1 MDKRKETGAVLTTYK
16 FFSGIIWRLIFMK
29 AYGDVNEAYVEKN
42 RGIFRR
48 CFGLGKYH
56 KRDYGQKTLKNLWDW
71 QNQPCFSPY
80 VPYNPSTQMLSKWR
94 YYEINENGARDIFR
108 TMDRAK
114 IIFSIIMQTFNIF
127 ALNNPEIGV
136 IESFGPLHDVYE
148 LERRKKMD
156 LFNQLP
162 DVVNSIQLPKH
173 LQTILDFMASLS
185 DEAEDRDFLHE
196 NFSDKTGSNFFLPET
211 LNTDPF
217 QNYFGEKVG
226 LYFVFLK
233 NFTLKLRWIS
243 ILGILVFIADYIC
256 LYNGNLEVDSGIIES
271 KWIFWYHYLRLIF
284 TFIIVIWTT
293 LFLQLWKRDQ
303 TEYAIRF
310 GQVDFKEA
318 ETQRP
323 DFKGTFKRNLGNNSL
338 NKLTYSNF
346 KKEMK
351 VILGIGVS
359 FFMICCSI
367 AISLGIMFLKKKF
380 VEEKRSALLI
390 NAVPPLLNF
399 IAAKIFSITYEI
411 VSRKL
416 NDYENHRS
424 ITEFE
429 NSMINKVFLF
439 NLFNTFNSFIIIAFL
454 KEDTEFFGSC
464 PDTPS
469 NFSVTSSFGVNRSCY
484 NELISYTTTYY
495 IIGFALSFLEILLPA
510 ILGILF
516 RKNYPI
522 KRTYEWGE
530 IDMLIEKE
538 WDRAPY
544 QITSEID
551 GVLKEYL
558 KIALL
563 VTAVSMFGT
572 AFPLGFVLAYFT
584 MSSSIKI
591 DKFKLLNY
599 MRRPVPKGA
608 SDIGF

>member
-1 MDKRKETGAVLTTYK
+1 M
-16 FFSGIIWRLIFMK
+16 
-29 AYGDVNEAYVEKN
+29 N
-42 RGIFRR
+42 
-48 CFGLGKYH
+48 
-56 KRDYGQKTLKNLWDW
+56 
-71 QNQPCFSPY
+71 
-80 VPYNPSTQMLSKWR
+80 
-94 YYEINENGARDIFR
+94 
-108 TMDRAK
+108 
-114 IIFSIIMQTFNIF
+114 
-127 ALNNPEIGV
+127 
-136 IESFGPLHDVYE
+136 
-148 LERRKKMD
+148 
-156 LFNQLP
+156 
-162 DVVNSIQLPKH
+162 
-173 LQTILDFMASLS
+173 
-185 DEAEDRDFLHE
+185 
-196 NFSDKTGSNFFLPET
+196 
-211 LNTDPF
+211 
-217 QNYFGEKVG
+217 
-226 LYFVFLK
+226 
-233 NFTLKLRWIS
+233 
-243 ILGILVFIADYIC
+243 
-256 LYNGNLEVDSGIIES
+256 
-271 KWIFWYHYLRLIF
+271 
-284 TFIIVIWTT
+284 
-293 LFLQLWKRDQ
+293 
-303 TEYAIRF
+303 
-310 GQVDFKEA
+310 FKEA

-323 DFKGTFKRNLGNNSL
+323 DFKGTFKRNLANNQL

-367 AISLGIMFLKKKF
+367 AISLGIMFLKNKL
-380 VEEKRSALLI
+380 VEEKHSAFLV
-390 NAVPPLLNF
+390 NVVPPLLNF

-429 NSMINKVFLF
+429 NSMINKIFLF

-454 KEDTEFFGSC
+454 KEDTDFFGTC

-469 NFSVTSSFGVNRSCY
+469 KFSVTSSFGVNRSCY

-495 IIGFALSFLEILLPA
+495 IVGFALGFLEILLPA
-510 ILGILF
+510 ILGIIF
-516 RKNYPI
+516 KKNYPI
-522 KRTYEWGE
+522 KRTYEWGN
-530 IDMLIEKE
+530 IDMLVEKE

-608 SDIGF
+608 SDIGFWSNILEIVNNLSIVANISILAFTSSSIDTVVHTIFGYTLEQKKTQEYQSTKYLIYTVFLLLMFLIKKIIQIQVSDVPRETKQILQRHHHLLRKMGTARGGTKPLMRTAPLLSKFDAVDLDFVINPESIMKDYEDG